1 MHSNSLYSAQYSAQ
15 YSSNAVYPKSKTLGF
30 IANIR
35 KNYFAGQPETKTT
48 LHCAT
53 KYIMLL
59 ARNLNFCTFCLTLHY
74 NWLAVGCSW
83 AKLFLY
89 IPPPKKMVLY
99 SYILRFKKKV
109 SHSETYRCLRRNGC
123 LRSCLDIWLI
133 VWTVQ
138 PLCSEARAEI
148 RTRDGRSRGT
158 DH

>member
-1 MHSNSLYSAQYSAQ
+1 MLKGPAVSCPGAAENIQIFFAFGQCTQIHCTVLTAQYSAQ

-74 NWLAVGCSW
+74 NWLAVGCS
-83 AKLFLY
+83 
-89 IPPPKKMVLY
+89 
-99 SYILRFKKKV
+99 
-109 SHSETYRCLRRNGC
+109 
-123 LRSCLDIWLI
+123 
-133 VWTVQ
+133 
-138 PLCSEARAEI
+138 
-148 RTRDGRSRGT
+148 
-158 DH
+158 